1 MQTKSLITG
10 ALTLMALLFLSGC
23 GNKEVVEEPVDPGV
37 AVEVQEVTRGS
48 ISTENVISGT
58 VVGEKTESVFVALSA
73 RCVQVNVEE
82 GDAVRAGDALAV
94 LDLSTFQSNYEIAE
108 LSYRTAQQSYTDQ
121 SVILDQQVA
130 QAEKHYSDT
139 QALFA
144 IGAASQMEVD
154 NAKLTMDQAKAGRTT
169 ALAQLEIAMKNAQ
182 TTMNQIN
189 DSLKNVGGD
198 GVIRAPIAGTILSL
212 SLAKD
217 SYVSPGMPVAVI
229 NSTVDMKVSIAVSES
244 IISKLKV
251 GDEALIRVGAVALE
265 CTGTIREVS
274 SSANP
279 ATRLY
284 PVSIG
289 IPEGTAGLLG
299 GMFADV
305 SLYTDTREDAV
316 VVPTEAILMG
326 AEGQYVVTLDDQ
338 QIAHRVTVETG
349 LIGDGVTEITA
360 GLSGGETLVVVG
372 QFYLSEGGQARIVT
386 AEE

>member
-1 MQTKSLITG
+1 MQKTRLAAG
-10 ALTLMALLFLSGC
+10 LLALMAMLFLGGC
-23 GNKEVVEEPVDPGV
+23 GAKATEEEPEDPGV
-37 AVEVQEVTRGS
+37 AVEVQTVTRGS
-48 ISTENVISGT
+48 ISTENSISGT
-58 VVGEKTESVFVALSA
+58 IVGEKTESVFVALSA
-73 RCVQVNVEE
+73 RCVQVPVEE
-82 GDAVRAGDALAV
+82 GDTVRAGDALAI
-94 LDLSTFQSNYEIAE
+94 LDLSTFHSNYEIAE
-108 LSYRTAQQSYTDQ
+108 LSYRNAQQSYADQ

-130 QAEKHYSDT
+130 QAEKLYSDT

-154 NAKLTMDQAKAGRTT
+154 NAKLTMDQAKAGRTS

-182 TTMNQIN
+182 ATMDQIN
-189 DSLKNVGGD
+189 ASLKNVGGD

-229 NSTVDMKVSIAVSES
+229 NSTIDMKVNIAVSET

-251 GDEALIRVGAVALE
+251 GDEAQVRVGAVGLE
-265 CTGTIREVS
+265 CTGIIREVDG
-274 SSANP
+274 SANP

-284 PVSIG
+284 SVSLS
-289 IPEGTAGLLG
+289 IPEDTQGLLG

-305 SLYTDTREDAV
+305 VLFTDTREDAV
-316 VVPTEAILMG
+316 IVPTEAILTG
-326 AEGQYVVTLDDQ
+326 PGGQYVATLDEKQ
-338 QIAHRVTVETG
+338 TVRLRPVETG
-349 LIGDGVTEITA
+349 LIGAGVTEITT

-372 QFYLSEGGQARIVT
+372 QSYLTEGGQARIVT